1 MDGLCIGGVNNS
13 AIKTVAKTL
22 LSHAGQTQTERFLAH
37 ANVSDMPIGA
47 YNQVRMG
54 AQKTALVPSLYALR
68 ADENQTF
75 LRVPQEGPV
84 LIPSYLAAHTSISRD
99 LAQKLANRIL
109 CKALCEFYAQNGDL
123 ILFPAC
129 AETRSRQESS
139 RYFVPR
145 ADWLQSYDPEAFED
159 FYAAHLHGAKKL
171 F

>member
-1 MDGLCIGGVNNS
+1 
-13 AIKTVAKTL
+13 
-22 LSHAGQTQTERFLAH
+22 
-37 ANVSDMPIGA
+37 MPIGA

-84 LIPSYLAAHTSISRD
+84 LIPSYLAARTSISRD

-145 ADWLQSYDPEAFED
+145 ADWLQSYAPEAFED

>member
-1 MDGLCIGGVNNS
+1 M
-13 AIKTVAKTL
+13 
-22 LSHAGQTQTERFLAH
+22 
-37 ANVSDMPIGA
+37 
-47 YNQVRMG
+47 
-54 AQKTALVPSLYALR
+54 
-68 ADENQTF
+68 
-75 LRVPQEGPV
+75 
-84 LIPSYLAAHTSISRD
+84 AARTSIARD

-159 FYAAHLHGAKKL
+159 CYACLL
-171 F
+171 YTSRCV

>member
-1 MDGLCIGGVNNS
+1 
-13 AIKTVAKTL
+13 
-22 LSHAGQTQTERFLAH
+22 
-37 ANVSDMPIGA
+37 MP
-47 YNQVRMG
+47 
-54 AQKTALVPSLYALR
+54 SR

-84 LIPSYLAAHTSISRD
+84 LIPSYLAARTSISRD

-145 ADWLQSYDPEAFED
+145 ADWLQSYDPEAFEV